1 VSLRGV
7 QAVIGRLMTDE
18 DFRQCFEERRG
29 DCLASLG
36 ERGIHL
42 DQIEV
47 AALLETDPRLWA
59 RLAKRIDRRLQRVA
73 GVTSERE
80 DRGPHGPLTR
90 REQQVLGDVVDGL
103 TNKEIAARVG
113 VSEAAVKATLQQLFR
128 KTHVRTRAQ
137 LVRIAMEDSLGV
149 QPNRRHPTGTQA

>member
-1 VSLRGV
+1 
-7 QAVIGRLMTDE
+7 M
-18 DFRQCFEERRG
+18 
-29 DCLASLG
+29 
-36 ERGIHL
+36 
-42 DQIEV
+42 EV

-137 LVRIAMEDSLGV
+137 LVRIAIEDSLGV